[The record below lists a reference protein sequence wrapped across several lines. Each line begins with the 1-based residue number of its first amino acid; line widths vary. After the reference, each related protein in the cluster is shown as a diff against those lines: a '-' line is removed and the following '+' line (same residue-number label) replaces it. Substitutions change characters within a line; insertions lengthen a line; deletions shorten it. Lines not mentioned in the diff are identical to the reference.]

1 MREIRSSG
9 SVEGV
14 MSNRDPYS
22 DLIKVMDRLT
32 IAQSDRHDHAANDFP
47 ALAYAPFSSWW
58 ALAGR

>member
-1 MREIRSSG
+1 
-9 SVEGV
+9 
-14 MSNRDPYS
+14 
-22 DLIKVMDRLT
+22 LIKVMDRLT